1 MKDLFAMGVLLR
13 RRNILANKSCGIEK
27 HQQQQLELFKGKWMN
42 FQSPQTGAEMKTP
55 WPHSS
60 EKHSFVGCT
69 GMERTSVTL
78 FEYFKTHYKQSGE
91 EMRPR

>member
-1 MKDLFAMGVLLR
+1 
-13 RRNILANKSCGIEK
+13 
-27 HQQQQLELFKGKWMN
+27 MN

-91 EMRPR
+91 EMRPRWKQSWNCQANLRAAEVVEVAGTV